1 MDLFSFLTMLGGLAI
16 FLFGMNV
23 MGDALEK
30 CGGNRLKK
38 ILEGVTKNP
47 LKGLLLGLGVTAI
60 IQSSSATT
68 VMVVGFVNSGIMK
81 LSQSIS
87 IIMGANIG
95 TTVTSWLLSLTG
107 LEGDNFFIQLL
118 KPSSFSPVLAIIGIG
133 MVMFSKKEKSKDIG
147 NVMIGFA
154 VLIAGMDMMT
164 GAVSGLKDN
173 ETFTNIFTLFSNPIL
188 GILTGAIL
196 TAIIQSSSASVGI
209 LQALSTTGSITFGN
223 AIPIILGQNIGTCAT
238 ALLSSIGTNKNA
250 RRTAVVH
257 LSFNIIGA
265 TIFALGFYAF
275 KAIFHFSFV
284 EDSINAAQIA
294 IVHSIFNITATVIL
308 FPFIKQLEKIAYLV
322 IPETQEK
329 EKKQLLDERLL
340 VTPPVA
346 LSHAKHVTD
355 RMAHTAQRSIIASLD
370 LIEKYN
376 PKLVEEVVENEKKAD
391 MFEDTLGDYLVKLC
405 RENLSAHDSRE
416 VSSLL
421 HCIGDFER
429 ISDHAVNLSDVA
441 KEINDKG
448 ILFSENATKEIKVMC
463 NALREIIT
471 LTIEAFENNDL
482 AKAQLVEPLE
492 ETVDYLRSKLKEG
505 HVTRLTQGECTI
517 ETGFIFSDFLINCER
532 VSDHCSNIA
541 ACMLETAHDSFEM
554 HEYLSRVKDG
564 TENDFKKQCEFYRQ
578 KYAIQ

>member
-1 MDLFSFLTMLGGLAI
+1 MDLFLFLTMLGGLAI

-30 CGGNRLKK
+30 CGGNKLKK
-38 ILEGVTKNP
+38 ILEGVTQNP

-60 IQSSSATT
+60 IQSSSATS

-107 LEGDNFFIQLL
+107 IQGDNLIVQLL
-118 KPSSFSPVLAIIGIG
+118 KPSSFSPVLAIIGIA
-133 MVMFSKKEKSKDIG
+133 MVMFSKKERKKDIG

-164 GAVSGLKDN
+164 GAVEGLKDN
-173 ETFTNIFTLFSNPIL
+173 ETFISIFTLFSNPIL

-209 LQALSTTGSITFGN
+209 LQALSTTGTVTYGN
-223 AIPIILGQNIGTCAT
+223 AIPIILGQNIGTCVT
-238 ALLSSIGTNKNA
+238 AMLSAIGTNKNA

-265 TIFALGFYAF
+265 TVFALAFYAL
-275 KAIFHFSFV
+275 KAIFKFDFV
-284 EDSINAAQIA
+284 DNSINAAGIA
-294 IVHSIFNITATVIL
+294 VVHSIFNITATALL
-308 FPFIKQLEKIAYLV
+308 FPFIKQLEKLAYII

-346 LSHAKHVTD
+346 LSHAKNVTLK
-355 RMAHTAQRSIIASLD
+355 MAHTVKRSIILSLD
-370 LIEKYN
+370 LIEKYDS
-376 PKLVEEVVENEKKAD
+376 KIVDEVAENEKKAD
-391 MFEDTLGDYLVKLC
+391 MYEDTIGDYLVKLC
-405 RENLSAHDSRE
+405 KENLTASDSLE
-416 VSSLL
+416 VSALL

-429 ISDHAVNLSDVA
+429 ISDHAVNISDVA
-441 KEINDKG
+441 KELNDKG
-448 ILFSENATKEIKVMC
+448 ILFSKNATREIRVMC

-471 LTIEAFENNDL
+471 LTIEAFETNDL

-505 HVTRLTQGECTI
+505 HVARLKQSECTI

-541 ACMLETAHDSFEM
+541 ACMLEAAHDSFEM

-564 TENDFKKQCEFYRQ
+564 TENDFKKQCQYYRE
-578 KYAIQ
+578 KYAI

>member
-1 MDLFSFLTMLGGLAI
+1 MDIFSVLTLLGGLAI

-38 ILEGVTKNP
+38 ILEGVTQNP
-47 LKGLLLGLGVTAI
+47 FKGLLLGLGVTAI

-95 TTVTSWLLSLTG
+95 TTVTAWLLSLTG
-107 LEGDNFFIQLL
+107 LQGDNLFIQLL
-118 KPSSFSPVLAIIGIG
+118 KPSSFSPVLAIIGIAL
-133 MVMFSKKEKSKDIG
+133 VMFSKKERKKDIG
-147 NVMIGFA
+147 TVMIGFA

-164 GAVSGLKDN
+164 GAVEGLKDN
-173 ETFTNIFTLFSNPIL
+173 EAFTSIFTLFQNPIL

-209 LQALSTTGSITFGN
+209 LQALSTTGTVTFSN
-223 AIPIILGQNIGTCAT
+223 AIPIILGQNIGTCVT

-257 LSFNIIGA
+257 LSFNILGA
-265 TIFALGFYAF
+265 TIFALCFYGIKAVFDF
-275 KAIFHFSFV
+275 KFIN
-284 EDSINAAQIA
+284 ESINAAEVA
-294 IVHSIFNITATVIL
+294 VVHSIFNITATAVL
-308 FPFIKQLEKIAYLV
+308 FPFIKQLEKLAYII
-322 IPETQEK
+322 IPETEEK
-329 EKKQLLDERLL
+329 DKKKLLDERLL

-346 LSHAKHVTD
+346 LSHAKNVTVK
-355 RMAHTAQRSIIASLD
+355 MAHTAKFSIDSSLK
-370 LIEKYN
+370 LIEKFDN
-376 PKLVEEVVENEKKAD
+376 KLLEETHKAEEKAD
-391 MFEDTLGDYLVKLC
+391 MYEDALGDYLVKLC
-405 RENLSAHDSRE
+405 RESLNASDSRE
-416 VSSLL
+416 VSALL

-429 ISDHAVNLSDVA
+429 ISDHAVNISDVA
-441 KEINDKG
+441 VELDTKG
-448 ILFSENATKEIKVMC
+448 IDFTPEAKHEIKVMC
-463 NALREIIT
+463 DALREIIA
-471 LTIEAFENNDL
+471 LTTEAFEHNDIQ
-482 AKAQLVEPLE
+482 KAQLVEPLE
-492 ETVDYLRSKLKEG
+492 ETVDYLRSRLKDG
-505 HVTRLTQGECTI
+505 HVARLKNGECTI

-541 ACMLETAHDSFEM
+541 ACMIETAHESLHM

-564 TENDFKKQCEFYRQ
+564 TENDFNKQCEYYRQ
-578 KYAIQ
+578 KYAL

>member
-30 CGGNRLKK
+30 CGGNKLKK
-38 ILEGVTKNP
+38 ILEGVTQNP
-47 LKGLLLGLGVTAI
+47 FKGLLLGIGVTAI

-95 TTVTSWLLSLTG
+95 TTVTAWLLSLTG
-107 LEGDNFFIQLL
+107 LQGDNLIVQLL
-118 KPSSFSPVLAIIGIG
+118 KPSSFSPVLAIIGIA
-133 MVMFSKKEKSKDIG
+133 MVMFSKKDRRKDIG
-147 NVMIGFA
+147 HVMIGFA

-164 GAVSGLKDN
+164 GAVAGLKNN
-173 ETFTNIFTLFSNPIL
+173 EAFTSIFTLFSNPIL

-209 LQALSTTGSITFGN
+209 LQALSTTGTVTYGN
-223 AIPIILGQNIGTCAT
+223 AIPIILGQNIGTCVT
-238 ALLSSIGTNKNA
+238 AMLSSIGTNKNA

-257 LSFNIIGA
+257 LLFNILGA
-265 TIFALGFYAF
+265 AVFAIIFYLLKG
-275 KAIFHFSFV
+275 IFSFAFI
-284 EDSINAAQIA
+284 ETSINAAGIA
-294 IVHSIFNITATVIL
+294 VVHSIFNITATAL
-308 FPFIKQLEKIAYLV
+308 LLPFIKQLEKLAYII

-346 LSHAKHVTD
+346 LSHAKNITVK
-355 RMAHTAQRSIIASLD
+355 MAHIAKNSIISSLD
-370 LIEKYN
+370 LIEKYDLSTV
-376 PKLVEEVVENEKKAD
+376 KDVKAYEEKAD
-391 MFEDTLGDYLVKLC
+391 MYEDTLGDYLVKLC
-405 RENLSAHDSRE
+405 RENLNASDSRE

-429 ISDHAVNLSDVA
+429 ISDHAVNISDVA
-441 KEINDKG
+441 TELNEKG
-448 ILFSENATKEIKVMC
+448 IVFSENAEREIKVMC

-471 LTIEAFENNDL
+471 LTIEAFEENDL
-482 AKAQLVEPLE
+482 SKAQLIEPLE
-492 ETVDYLRSKLKEG
+492 ETVDYLRAKLKEG
-505 HVTRLTQGECTI
+505 HVTRLKGGECTI

-578 KYAIQ
+578 KYAL

>member
-1 MDLFSFLTMLGGLAI
+1 MDLFSILTLLGGLAI

-30 CGGNRLKK
+30 CGGNKLKNV
-38 ILEGVTKNP
+38 LESVTQNP

-68 VMVVGFVNSGIMK
+68 VMVVGFVNSGVMK

-87 IIMGANIG
+87 IIMGANVG
-95 TTVTSWLLSLTG
+95 TTITSWLLSLTG
-107 LEGDNFFIQLL
+107 LEGDNLIIKLL
-118 KPSSFSPVLAIIGIG
+118 KPSSFSPVLAIIGIA
-133 MVMFSKKEKSKDIG
+133 MIMFSKKERRKDIG
-147 NVMIGFA
+147 NVLIGFA

-164 GAVSGLKDN
+164 GAVSKLENN
-173 ETFTNIFTLFSNPIL
+173 EAFTSIFTLFSNPIL
-188 GILTGAIL
+188 GIFAGAIL

-209 LQALSTTGSITFGN
+209 LQALSTTGTITYGN
-223 AIPIILGQNIGTCAT
+223 AIPIILGQNIGTCVT
-238 ALLSSIGTNKNA
+238 AMLSSIGTNKNA
-250 RRTAVVH
+250 RRTAIVH
-257 LSFNIIGA
+257 LAFNILGA
-265 TIFALGFYAF
+265 TLFALGFYAL
-275 KAIFHFSFV
+275 KAIFNFGFV
-284 EDSINAAQIA
+284 DDSINAAEIA
-294 IVHSIFNITATVIL
+294 VVHSLFNITATVLL

-322 IPETQEK
+322 IPDTQEK

-340 VTPPVA
+340 ITPPVA
-346 LSHAKHVTD
+346 LSHAKKITTK
-355 RMAHTAQRSIIASLD
+355 MAHTAQKSIIASLD
-370 LIEKYN
+370 LIEKYDA
-376 PKLVEEVVENEKKAD
+376 KLVDEVTENEKKAD
-391 MFEDTLGDYLVKLC
+391 MYEDTLGDYLVKLC

-416 VSSLL
+416 VSALL

-441 KEINDKG
+441 TELNEKG
-448 ILFSENATKEIKVMC
+448 IVFSEGATKEIKIMC
-463 NALREIIT
+463 SALREIIT
-471 LTIEAFENNDL
+471 LTIEAFEENDL

-505 HVTRLTQGECTI
+505 HVARLTQGDCTI

-554 HEYLSRVKDG
+554 HEYLSRVKNG

-578 KYAIQ
+578 KYALQ

>member
-30 CGGNRLKK
+30 CGGNKLKK
-38 ILEGVTKNP
+38 ILESVTQNP
-47 LKGLLLGLGVTAI
+47 LKGLILGMGVTAI

-68 VMVVGFVNSGIMK
+68 VMVVGFVNSGVMK

-107 LEGDNFFIQLL
+107 LEGDNLIVKLF
-118 KPSSFSPVLAIIGIG
+118 KPSSFSPVLAIIGIA
-133 MVMFSKKEKSKDIG
+133 MIMFSKKERRRDLG

-164 GAVSGLKDN
+164 GAVSGLREN
-173 ETFTNIFTLFSNPIL
+173 EAFTSIFTLFSNPIL
-188 GILTGAIL
+188 GILAGAIL

-209 LQALSTTGSITFGN
+209 LQALSTTGTITYGN
-223 AIPIILGQNIGTCAT
+223 AIPIILGQNIGTCVT
-238 ALLSSIGTNKNA
+238 AMLSSIGTNKNA
-250 RRTAVVH
+250 RRAAIVH
-257 LSFNIIGA
+257 LVFNILGA
-265 TIFALGFYAF
+265 VIFAILFYSLKTIFNFAF
-275 KAIFHFSFV
+275 V
-284 EDSINAAQIA
+284 NDSINAARIA
-294 IVHSIFNITATVIL
+294 IVHTIFNISATALL
-308 FPFIKQLEKIAYLV
+308 FPFIKQLEKLAYLI
-322 IPETQEK
+322 IPDTQEK

-340 VTPPVA
+340 ITPPVA
-346 LSHAKHVTD
+346 LSHAKNITSK
-355 RMAHTAQRSIIASLD
+355 MAHTAQRSIIASLN
-370 LIEKYN
+370 LIEKYD
-376 PKLVEEVVENEKKAD
+376 PKLVDEVNENEKKAD
-391 MFEDTLGDYLVKLC
+391 MYEDTLGEYLVKLC

-416 VSSLL
+416 ASALL

-441 KEINDKG
+441 TELNDKG
-448 ILFSENATKEIKVMC
+448 IVFSESATREIKVMC
-463 NALREIIT
+463 DALHEIIT
-471 LTIEAFENNDL
+471 LTIEAFEENDL
-482 AKAQLVEPLE
+482 SKAQLIEPLE

-505 HVTRLTQGECTI
+505 HISRLTQGECTI

-564 TENDFKKQCEFYRQ
+564 TENDFKKQCEFYKQ
-578 KYAIQ
+578 KYAI